1 MSLLD
6 LLLTLLLQMER
17 QALHHALQ
25 EAEQELQ
32 LHQEIA
38 MALASHQQG
47 LGAAAAAAGVGAF
60 SQQDHSAV
68 HGMLLQ
74 RVETAKEQKQR
85 QRRAHNRMVEEAAL
99 AAANAAEGFHTD
111 GAGSS
116 GSGSV

>member
-1 MSLLD
+1 
-6 LLLTLLLQMER
+6 MER

-47 LGAAAAAAGVGAF
+47 LGAAAAAGVGAF
-60 SQQDHSAV
+60 NPQDHSTV

-74 RVETAKEQKQR
+74 RVDKAREQKQR
-85 QRRAHNRMVEEAAL
+85 QRRAHNRMVEEAHAL

-116 GSGSV
+116 GSGSI